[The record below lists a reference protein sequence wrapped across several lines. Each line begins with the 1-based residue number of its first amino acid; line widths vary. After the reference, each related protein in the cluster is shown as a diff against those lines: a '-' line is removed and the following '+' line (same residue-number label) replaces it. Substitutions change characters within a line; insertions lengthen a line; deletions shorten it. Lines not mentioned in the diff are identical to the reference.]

1 MFEIGSAL
9 REARERRGLSY
20 SQVEEGTKIR
30 ARYIRALEEEDFG
43 VLPGA
48 TYSKGFLRA
57 YADYLGLDGHLF
69 IDEFNSRYHD
79 PRNDDD
85 RPIYPPSRRTPSR
98 HRRETSIVLIAL
110 AAIVAIASLVFL
122 GAGSGG
128 TAQRS
133 AADAFDDDAQSQDH
147 AEFVHVI
154 RRLVAGHDHEVDE
167 AQAGCGQDVQDHHH
181 RGDRRLLAVGAPGVG
196 CRPCGEDDP
205 PHRSLPVPAAA
216 GRAGRDPGQGH
227 RRRLAGGARQ
237 RHHHRGRTCRRRWRT
252 ASSSFKITKQGIA
265 KA

>member
-30 ARYIRALEEEDFG
+30 ARYIRALEDEDFG

-85 RPIYPPSRRTPSR
+85 RPIYPPSRRTPPRDQHRPDRAGGDRCDRLAGVPRRRVGR
-98 HRRETSIVLIAL
+98 HPQHA
-110 AAIVAIASLVFL
+110 
-122 GAGSGG
+122 
-128 TAQRS
+128 
-133 AADAFDDDAQSQDH
+133 AADAVDDDAQPQDH
-147 AEFVHVI
+147 AGFDRVD
-154 RRLVAGHDHEVDE
+154 RWLVAGRHHELE
-167 AQAGCGQDVQDHHH
+167 QAQAGYGQDVQDHHH
-181 RGDRRLLAVGAPGVG
+181 RRKRRLLPVGAPGIG
-196 CRPCGEDDP
+196 SRHRGEDDP
-205 PHRSLPVPAAA
+205 PLRSL
-216 GRAGRDPGQGH
+216 
-227 RRRLAGGARQ
+227 RLP
-237 RHHHRGRTCRRRWRT
+237 
-252 ASSSFKITKQGIA
+252 
-265 KA
+265 

>member
-30 ARYIRALEEEDFG
+30 ARYIRALEDEDFG

-128 TAQRS
+128 TPNTPLPTPSTTTHNPKTTQGS
-133 AADAFDDDAQSQDH
+133 TTSSGGSSQGTTTKL
-147 AEFVHVI
+147 E
-154 RRLVAGHDHEVDE
+154 E
-167 AQAGCGQDVQDHHH
+167 AQADCGQDVQDHHH
-181 RGDRRLLAVGAPGVG
+181 RRDRRLLPVGAPGIG
-196 CRPCGEDDP
+196 RRPRGEDDP
-205 PHRSLPVPAAA
+205 PHRSLRVPAAA
-216 GRAGRDPGQGH
+216 RASRP
-227 RRRLAGGARQ
+227 
-237 RHHHRGRTCRRRWRT
+237 
-252 ASSSFKITKQGIA
+252 
-265 KA
+265 

>member
-30 ARYIRALEEEDFG
+30 ARYIRALEDEDFG

-128 TAQRS
+128 TPNTPLPTPL
-133 AADAFDDDAQSQDH
+133 DDAQPQDRPG
-147 AEFVHVI
+147 FDRVI
-154 RRLVAGHDHEVDE
+154 RRLVAVHHELEE
-167 AQAGCGQDVQDHHH
+167 AQAGL
-181 RGDRRLLAVGAPGVG
+181 RPRRTRSPS
-196 CRPCGEDDP
+196 P
-205 PHRSLPVPAAA
+205 PRTATP
-216 GRAGRDPGQGH
+216 
-227 RRRLAGGARQ
+227 
-237 RHHHRGRTCRRRWRT
+237 TCRRTWDRPPAPRRRRST
-252 ASSSFKITKQGIA
+252 TPISPSTCCSRASRP
-265 KA
+265 